1 MTRMSKFLKMMSTD
15 APFVIVLALT
25 LIISGI
31 YISGPWYVGGSTTA
45 VGVSLDAGITRVVT
59 GSAYLAAG
67 AIGLIG
73 VVTGDLRAKYYGTL
87 AVFLSYSFM
96 TILRLLTFG
105 WTPMFWLLILAV
117 ALIAGIIHLRESQ
130 SQKVKASG

>member
-1 MTRMSKFLKMMSTD
+1 MTRMSKFLKMMGTD

-25 LIISGI
+25 LIITGI
-31 YISGPWYVGGSTTA
+31 YIGGPWYIGGTTTA

-67 AIGLIG
+67 TLGLIG
-73 VVTGDLRAKYYGTL
+73 VATGNLRSKYYGTL

-105 WTPMFWLLILAV
+105 WTPVFWLIIMTL

-130 SQKVKASG
+130 AQKVKAGG